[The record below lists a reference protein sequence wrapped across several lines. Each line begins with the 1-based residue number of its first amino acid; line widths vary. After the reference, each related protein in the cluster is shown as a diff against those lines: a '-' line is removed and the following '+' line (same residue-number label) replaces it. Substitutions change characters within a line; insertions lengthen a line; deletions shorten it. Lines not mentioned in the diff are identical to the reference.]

1 MPTAAGVTDPADQID
16 RLARRL
22 LLLSALA
29 KTVAEAKADTK
40 DELHQL
46 IRPGTTLRPVVAGKP
61 AGSVSY
67 TVGRVTAAVSNEQA
81 FADWV
86 LANEPGEVDLVVA
99 VKPQYRRAVL
109 DASEAANQPCAPT
122 GECGPNAP
130 AGIRVATAPGS
141 LSARPDPK
149 RAADLW
155 HEIKTQLTEL
165 TGPSQ

>member
-1 MPTAAGVTDPADQID
+1 MTRPADDVD

-67 TVGRVTAAVSNEQA
+67 TVGRVTAAVTNEQA

-86 LANEPGEVDLVVA
+86 LAHEPGEVDLVVA
-99 VKPQYRRAVL
+99 VKPEYRKAVL
-109 DASEAANQPCAPT
+109 DASEQANQPCAPT
-122 GECGPNAP
+122 GECGPDAP
-130 AGIRVATAPGS
+130 AGIRVANTAGA

-149 RAADLW
+149 RAAELW
-155 HEIKTQLTEL
+155 HEIRTSVTEL
-165 TGPSQ
+165 VATRPEETP

>member
-1 MPTAAGVTDPADQID
+1 MTEPADQID

-46 IRPGTTLRPVVAGKP
+46 IRPGTTLRPVVGGKP

-67 TVGRVTAAVSNEQA
+67 TVGRVTAAVTNETA
-81 FADWV
+81 FGEWV
-86 LANEPGEVDLVVA
+86 LAHQPGEVDLVVA
-99 VKPQYRRAVL
+99 VKPDYRVAVL
-109 DASEAANQPCAPT
+109 AASEEANQPCAPT
-122 GECGPNAP
+122 GECGPDAP

-149 RAADLW
+149 RAAELW
-155 HEIKTQLTEL
+155 HEIRTQITEL